1 MREPLLGQ
9 LVGPVRDPEVPF
21 DAGLG
26 VADHGAEVAADRR
39 LRRRV
44 EVGLGGVR
52 VETLLEV
59 VHIKTSF
66 KLKLDYSMGTQG
78 TSLLFEAIIM
88 QLLST

>member
-9 LVGPVRDPEVPF
+9 LVGLVRDPEVPL

-52 VETLLEV
+52 VETLLEA

-66 KLKLDYSMGTQG
+66 NFKVV
-78 TSLLFEAIIM
+78 LLYGNTGCIFIFEAIIV